1 MPTGRKA
8 RIMKKTTLAIAIL
21 LMAVGSTAA
30 QKSTTAQR
38 RPAIKQ
44 VQVSIQAVSRQPASK
59 AYTLDLTRKG
69 TIYNLASGV
78 DYSRVRVR
86 TAKGDMTMAEL
97 IQKSGKSI
105 SGALRIGMTSD
116 IRTQK
121 LSLSRRPAG
130 GGGLNFSCQNLV
142 CVCTGDQDCNDLFTS
157 DLCGDIAICYPDG
170 CVCLRI

>member
-1 MPTGRKA
+1 
-8 RIMKKTTLAIAIL
+8 MKKITLAIALL
-21 LMAVGSTAA
+21 LMAFGSTIA
-30 QKSTTAQR
+30 QKGTTAQR

-44 VQVSIQAVSRQPASK
+44 VQVTAQTVARQPASK

-69 TIYNLASGV
+69 MIYNLASGV

-86 TAKGDMTMAEL
+86 TAKGDMTMTEL
-97 IQKSGKSI
+97 IQKSGKTV
-105 SGALRIGMTSD
+105 SGALRVGMTSD

-121 LSLSRRPAG
+121 LSLSRRPGG

-157 DLCGDIAICYPDG
+157 DVCGDIAICYPDG
-170 CVCLRI
+170 CICLRI

>member
-1 MPTGRKA
+1 
-8 RIMKKTTLAIAIL
+8 MKKITLAIALL
-21 LMAVGSTAA
+21 LMTFG
-30 QKSTTAQR
+30 STTAQKGTTAQR
-38 RPAIKQ
+38 KPAIKQ
-44 VQVSIQAVSRQPASK
+44 VQVTAQTVARQPASK

-69 TIYNLASGV
+69 MIYNLASGV

-86 TAKGDMTMAEL
+86 TAKGDMTMTEL
-97 IQKSGKSI
+97 IQKSGKTI
-105 SGALRIGMTSD
+105 TGALRVGMTSD

-121 LSLSRRPAG
+121 LSLSRRPGG

>member
-1 MPTGRKA
+1 
-8 RIMKKTTLAIAIL
+8 MKKIILVVTLALLATGSAIA
-21 LMAVGSTAA
+21 
-30 QKSTTAQR
+30 QRSTTAQR
-38 RPAIKQ
+38 KPAIKQ
-44 VQVSIQAVSRQPASK
+44 VQVTSQVVARQPASK

-69 TIYNLASGV
+69 TIFNLAPGV

-86 TAKGDMTMAEL
+86 TAKGDMTMSEL

-105 SGALRIGMTSD
+105 SGAVRIGMTSD

-121 LSLSRRPAG
+121 LSLSRRPGG

-170 CVCLRI
+170 CFCIRL